1 MRVARASRSTLKIG
15 IGAPESLDPASC
27 FDHDGA
33 LVLGLLTD
41 TLVACE
47 PRSGELRPGAAAAW
61 EVTPDGR
68 RIVLRLRPGVR
79 FHHGRLVT
87 AADYAYSL
95 SRAVRPSTGSQIAY
109 LLSLVD
115 GFDEVRA
122 GRAEI
127 LSGVRALAADRLEI
141 SLSRPFHEIAAVLS
155 HPITAAVPRELC
167 EGRPGLFRRSPV
179 GTGPYRFTEGS
190 GAGDAVLV
198 LEHLDGYYGANSA
211 FPEGGAGGP
220 RRVEFHVLDDADAA
234 YRAWQSGRVDI
245 VEVADGRAGDARRAQ
260 DAYRVTRCASLTY
273 LAFPVQHA
281 PFDDPLVRRAVA
293 MAVDRSRLCEI
304 AGAGEVLPA
313 ASVIPPRLL
322 PGGSESSL
330 PGLPFDPEASRRILA
345 GCGAERRSVRI
356 VLDGDRGHG
365 QWVAAAA
372 RQLAAHLDWT
382 VEVDALPRSDYLRWL
397 QRPDALFRAT
407 WVSDYPSVDTM
418 LFPLFHSAAA
428 EAGGNYAGY
437 RSARVDELIDA
448 ARATADPVTR
458 LRRYRDAEAAVC
470 AELPI
475 LPLWHGTMR
484 HLVAAGRFE
493 VDGDPIDLFGAPCA
507 RLFRSRIDERARCE
521 LR

>member
-1 MRVARASRSTLKIG
+1 MREASAPRSTLKIG
-15 IGAPESLDPASC
+15 IGAPESFDPAIC

-41 TLVACE
+41 TLVTCE
-47 PRSGELRPGAAAAW
+47 PRSGDLRPGAAEEW
-61 EVTPDGR
+61 EVAPDGR

-87 AADYAYSL
+87 AEDYVYSL

-115 GFDEVRA
+115 GFDAVRE
-122 GRAEI
+122 GRAEV
-127 LSGVRALAADRLEI
+127 LSGVRTLAADRLEI

-167 EGRPGLFRRSPV
+167 EADPALFRRSPV
-179 GTGPYRFTEGS
+179 GTGPYRFSEGS

-198 LEHLDGYYGANSA
+198 LERRDGYYGA
-211 FPEGGAGGP
+211 GGP
-220 RRVEFHVLDDADAA
+220 ERVEFHVLDDADAA

-245 VEVADGRAGDARRAQ
+245 VEVADGRAEDARQARRARRTE
-260 DAYRVTRCASLTY
+260 DARHARRARDTYRVTRCASLTY

-304 AGAGEVLPA
+304 AGPGDVLPA
-313 ASVIPPRLL
+313 DSVIPPRLL

-330 PGLPFDPEASRRILA
+330 PGLPFDPEAARRILA
-345 GCGAERRSVRI
+345 GRGVERRPVRI
-356 VLDGDRGHG
+356 VLDGDRGHD

-372 RQLAAHLDWT
+372 GQLEANLGWT
-382 VEVDALPRSDYLRWL
+382 VKVDALPRADYLRWL

-407 WVSDYPSVDTM
+407 WVSDYPSVDTV
-418 LFPLFHSAAA
+418 LFPLFHSDAA

-437 RSARVDELIDA
+437 RSARVDELVDA

-458 LRRYRDAEAAVC
+458 LRRYRDAEAVVW

-484 HLVAAGRFE
+484 HLVAPGPFE
-493 VDGDPIDLFGAPCA
+493 VDGDDPIDLFGAPCA
-507 RLFRSRIDERARCE
+507 RLFREVHR
-521 LR
+521 